1 MAVGSVC
8 KKQDR
13 DSTSLKK
20 THATSD
26 LVQENARTYGDRAP
40 GLLSVTKLRNQAS
53 RVSGSCAD
61 SRFKSYLAI
70 ASVNSQVDSP
80 SSSPEPSITSK
91 SLR

>member
-1 MAVGSVC
+1 MSVLC
-8 KKQDR
+8 PNHKVKD
-13 DSTSLKK
+13 

-26 LVQENARTYGDRAP
+26 VVQENARTYGDRAP
-40 GLLSVTKLRNQAS
+40 GLLSVTKLRYQAS

-61 SRFKSYLAI
+61 LCFKSYLAT

-80 SSSPEPSITSK
+80 ASSPKHPSTSK